1 MKIAIEKAVTA
12 RNDSEAQALRTSLK
26 DRAVYCMNLVSGP
39 GAGKTS
45 LIEQTVL
52 RLKSKVCIAVIEAGP
67 HTGLD
72 SERVMVAGAL
82 PVQIDTGSGCH
93 LDARM
98 IRDAVSALDL
108 SRTDLL
114 IIENIGNLLC
124 PSAWDLGE
132 ETRVVVSSLPEGSD
146 KPLKYPETFI
156 SSQVLVI
163 NKTDLA
169 PFLPVK
175 SSDLRRNA
183 LAVNPHLTVFEVS
196 CLTGEGLDPWCGWV
210 LQNVRREK
218 A

>member
-12 RNDSEAQALRTSLK
+12 RNDSEAERLRTNLREK
-26 DRAVYCMNLVSGP
+26 AVYCMNLVSGP

-45 LIEQTVL
+45 LIEQTAL
-52 RLKSKVCIAVIEAGP
+52 RLKSKLSIAVIEAGP

-72 SERVMVAGAL
+72 SERVMAAGAL

-98 IRDAVSALDL
+98 IRDALPSLDL
-108 SRTDLL
+108 TRTDLL

-132 ETRVVVSSLPEGSD
+132 EVRVAVSSLPEGSD

-156 SSQVLVI
+156 SSQALVI

-175 SSDLRRNA
+175 SSELRRNA
-183 LAVNPHLTVFEVS
+183 LAVNPRLTVFEVS
-196 CLTGEGLDPWCGWV
+196 CLTGDGIDPWCDWV
-210 LQNVRREK
+210 LQNVRMARG
-218 A
+218 